1 MIDFECIFLQVQ
13 TQEGLI
19 GLWYS
24 LGEVRIAAA
33 VHASRCLRVEM
44 EKGSD
49 QRVAA
54 APALLGLLTDWLMS
68 NGMQGPRKGE
78 VCRVEAKNIGV
89 GMRVFGWGANT
100 SQVSGRGALD
110 LRYCCEQ
117 AEVSKSRRERE
128 RESPRR
134 VGAGRLIGA
143 EWRQCASWAKLFSLF
158 AEQCWGAAGSSYC
171 TVQYSTGR
179 YWTVE
184 AGEAPEMESA
194 ARQVWAHA
202 SSAGSGNLAD
212 AESAS

>member
-128 RESPRR
+128 RESAEGGCGPADRSGMASVR
-134 VGAGRLIGA
+134 VLGKTVFSFCRAVLGSGGV
-143 EWRQCASWAKLFSLF
+143 KLLYS
-158 AEQCWGAAGSSYC
+158 
-171 TVQYSTGR
+171 TVQYR
-179 YWTVE
+179 TVLD
-184 AGEAPEMESA
+184 S
-194 ARQVWAHA
+194 
-202 SSAGSGNLAD
+202 GSG
-212 AESAS
+212 